1 MEIVLIVAVADNGV
15 IGSGG
20 AIPWRLKTDQ
30 QRLKMMTMGKPV
42 VMGRKTFVSLR
53 RPLPGRTNIVVT
65 RDANFRAAGAVVTTS
80 FADARAVALGDALRR
95 SADEIAV
102 IGGAEIYA
110 QWMGVAD
117 RLEITEVHARPEGDT
132 PFCRDRRGPLARG
145 RARAESGRSGRQRG
159 LFLCDISPTK
169 VALTP
174 FGDVYIDN
182 YRPRHSSFEP

>member
-1 MEIVLIVAVADNGV
+1 MEVVLIVAVADNGV

-30 QRLKMMTMGKPV
+30 QRFKAMTMGKPV

-65 RDANFRAAGAVVTTS
+65 RDPDFRAAGAVVTTS
-80 FADARAVALGDALRR
+80 FADARAVARGDALRR
-95 SADEIAV
+95 SAGEIVV

-110 QWMGVAD
+110 QWIDCAD

-132 PFCRDRRGPLARG
+132 RFAAIDTAVWQ
-145 RARAESGRSGRQRG
+145 EVSRQRQPAG
-159 LFLCDISPTK
+159 PDDSADFSYVT
-169 VALTP
+169 
-174 FGDVYIDN
+174 
-182 YRPRHSSFEP
+182 YRRRKPH